1 MTDNTNKLQVLD
13 DNALAE
19 QALKLKNFK
28 DKIEFDLL
36 APVNNELKAIEKIL
50 LDRFRKSDVKIKEYS
65 GVRIRRSENTAYQ
78 LSKEHEDLFYK
89 WLLGTYTGEDATKM
103 FSFFTNKVSQTAVKE
118 FVKETESTPPGL
130 KLVSIDKL
138 TISPKTKE

>member
-1 MTDNTNKLQVLD
+1 MTDNTKKLQALD
-13 DNALAE
+13 DDVLAE

-28 DKIEFDLL
+28 DKIEFELL
-36 APVNNELKAIEKIL
+36 APVNNELKVIENIL
-50 LDRFRKSDVKIKEYS
+50 LDRFRKSNVEVKEYS

-130 KLVSIDKL
+130 KLVYVNKL
-138 TISPKTKE
+138 TISPKTKD

>member
-1 MTDNTNKLQVLD
+1 MTDNTKKLQALD
-13 DNALAE
+13 DDVLAE

-28 DKIEFDLL
+28 NKIEFELL
-36 APVNNELKAIEKIL
+36 APVNNELKAIEEIL
-50 LDRFRKSDVKIKEYS
+50 LDRFRKSDVKVKEYS

-89 WLLGTYTGEDATKM
+89 WLLGTYTGDDATKM

-118 FVKETESTPPGL
+118 LVKETESTPPGL
-130 KLVSIDKL
+130 KLVYVDKL
-138 TISPKTKE
+138 TISPKIKD